1 MIVSITEDGRKYF
14 SDNSIVPNTKSSTTS
29 LFILDWTF
37 STDPSQYYQEYKTSF
52 NGRDYTIVGYFSY
65 DQKIKLIDSVDVF
78 NARYEKIASIVDVF
92 RPVGAKPVDIGNDQ
106 FYLSPADERLVDGGG
121 DDYADLGDG
130 NDVFY
135 YVSGRDKV
143 YGGAGLD
150 MVEAAGFSHPSLSVA
165 AAGDDWYD
173 VRSGARLLF
182 STKYVELIA
191 FGGFAARIEGD
202 KVRFETAPEL
212 VSSIAAKAAI
222 ATAAV
227 FTGLT
232 PSQARFDEL
241 VSFGETQYRAYAETG
256 VANPSLGPF
265 EAFGKAYAA
274 DVATKSIFASRFGSL
289 GEQAFLDLAYETVFA
304 VKPEAAAS
312 AALSAQIAYFG
323 KLYRDVGISG
333 ADAAL
338 QARGAVLGQIVGYA
352 FTDPVA
358 GARSSLDETVGLVA
372 VAGTS
377 GDYHAF
383 GHPLMG

>member
-1 MIVSITEDGRKYF
+1 MIVSITEDGKTYF
-14 SDNSIVPNTKSSTTS
+14 SDPSIVANTAGSPTT
-29 LFILDWTF
+29 LFILDWAF
-37 STDPSQYYQEYKTSF
+37 SKDPTLYYEEYKYSF
-52 NGRDYTIVGYFSY
+52 NGREYTFVGYFSY
-65 DQKIKLIDSVDVF
+65 DQEVKRIDSVDVF
-78 NARYEKIASIVDVF
+78 NARYEKIATIVDVF
-92 RPVGAKPVDIGNDQ
+92 RPVGAKPVDSGNDQ
-106 FYLSPADERLVDGGG
+106 FYLSPADERVVDGGG

-135 YVSGRDKV
+135 YTSGRDKI
-143 YGGAGLD
+143 YGGAGID
-150 MVEAAGFSHPSLSVA
+150 VVEAAGFAHPSLSVV

-173 VRSGARLLF
+173 VRSGAKLLF

-191 FGGFAARIEGD
+191 FGGFAARIEGETI
-202 KVRFETAPEL
+202 RFETAPEL

-241 VSFGETQYRAYAETG
+241 VAFGELQYRSYAEAG

-265 EAFGKAYAA
+265 EAFGKAYAG
-274 DVATKSIFASRFGSL
+274 DLATKGDFADRFGGL

-304 VKPEAAAS
+304 VKPDAAAS
-312 AALSAQIAYFG
+312 AALSAQIAYFS
-323 KLYRDVGISG
+323 KLYRDVGIAE

-358 GARSSLDETVGLVA
+358 GAGSSLGEAVGIVA
-372 VAGTS
+372 LAGAS

-383 GHPLMG
+383 GQPLFS

>member
-1 MIVSITEDGRKYF
+1 MIVSITDDGRKYF
-14 SDNSIVPNTKSSTTS
+14 SDPSIVANTNSSRTS

-37 STDPSQYYQEYKTSF
+37 PTDPSQYYQDYKTSY

-78 NARYEKIASIVDVF
+78 NARYEKIASIVDIF
-92 RPVGAKPVDIGNDQ
+92 RPVGTKPVDIGNDQ

-135 YVSGRDKV
+135 YVSGRDKI

-202 KVRFETAPEL
+202 KVRFETAPGTRL
-212 VSSIAAKAAI
+212 VDRRKSRNRDSGGLHRIDALTDALCRI
-222 ATAAV
+222 GVLRGNAV
-227 FTGLT
+227 SRLCGDWGCQPIPGSVRSLRQGLRRRCRD
-232 PSQARFDEL
+232 QEHL
-241 VSFGETQYRAYAETG
+241 CQ
-256 VANPSLGPF
+256 SLRQ
-265 EAFGKAYAA
+265 
-274 DVATKSIFASRFGSL
+274 SR
-289 GEQAFLDLAYETVFA
+289 
-304 VKPEAAAS
+304 
-312 AALSAQIAYFG
+312 
-323 KLYRDVGISG
+323 
-333 ADAAL
+333 
-338 QARGAVLGQIVGYA
+338 
-352 FTDPVA
+352 
-358 GARSSLDETVGLVA
+358 
-372 VAGTS
+372 
-377 GDYHAF
+377 
-383 GHPLMG
+383 